1 MPLRA
6 SACYRVPLRALA
18 DEWWYARPDA
28 LYAVVWA
35 DRLDGD
41 EVTSTGRAG
50 RPWCCHVSEAPIYRL
65 VLWNI
70 DLTLVDVAR
79 VSREAYA
86 EAFRR
91 VTGRPLVALPQTAGR
106 TDSEIFFEALALNEA
121 SPAPVPDLADAGG
134 QELLARYARELAAA
148 FGSRLDLLATRGRAL
163 PGAREAVA
171 EVASLPGV
179 IQSVL
184 TGTIRPNA
192 VAKLRAFGM
201 DGFFDF
207 EVGGYGSEI
216 YPKGAQLLRSRG
228 RAAEKY
234 GTDIGGNSTV
244 YLADSGRDVE
254 AARIG
259 GARCIAVASGRST
272 AGELREAGADLV
284 LDDLADTASVVR
296 AVDLLTSAVSA
307 G

>member
-1 MPLRA
+1 VR
-6 SACYRVPLRALA
+6 
-18 DEWWYARPDA
+18 
-28 LYAVVWA
+28 
-35 DRLDGD
+35 
-41 EVTSTGRAG
+41 STNR
-50 RPWCCHVSEAPIYRL
+50 RFPIYRL

-86 EAFRR
+86 DAFRR

-106 TDSEIFFEALALNEA
+106 TDSEIFFEALALNGAEA
-121 SPAPVPDLADAGG
+121 SPGPVPDRGDAGG
-134 QELLARYARELAAA
+134 QELLARYSMDLATA
-148 FGSRLDLLATRGRAL
+148 FGARLGQLATQGRAL

-171 EVASLPGV
+171 AVASLPGV

-192 VAKLRAFGM
+192 NAKLQAFGM

-207 EVGGYGSEI
+207 EIGGYGSEI

-234 GTDIGGNSTV
+234 GADFGADSTV
-244 YLADSGRDVE
+244 YIADSVRDVE
-254 AARIG
+254 AAGIG
-259 GARCIAVASGRST
+259 GARCVAVASGRSSGT
-272 AGELREAGADLV
+272 ELREAGADVV
-284 LDDLADTASVVR
+284 LDDLTDTESVVG
-296 AVDLLTSAVSA
+296 AVERLTSALSA

>member
-1 MPLRA
+1 LTDR
-6 SACYRVPLRALA
+6 
-18 DEWWYARPDA
+18 RP
-28 LYAVVWA
+28 
-35 DRLDGD
+35 
-41 EVTSTGRAG
+41 
-50 RPWCCHVSEAPIYRL
+50 PIYRL

-86 EAFRR
+86 DAFRR
-91 VTGRPLVALPQTAGR
+91 ATGHPLVALPQTAGR
-106 TDSEIFFEALALNEA
+106 TDSEIFFEALALNDA
-121 SPAPVPDLADAGG
+121 SSGGIPDPVDPGS
-134 QELLARYARELAAA
+134 QELLGRYTHELAVA
-148 FGSRLDLLATRGRAL
+148 FEARLDLLPKQGRVL
-163 PGAREAVA
+163 PGAGAAVA
-171 EVASLPGV
+171 TLAGLPGV

-192 VAKLRAFGM
+192 TAKLHAFGL
-201 DGFFDF
+201 DQFFDF
-207 EVGGYGSEI
+207 EIGGYGSEI

-234 GTDIGGNSTV
+234 GGDIGVDTTV
-244 YLADSGRDVE
+244 YIADSFRDVE

-259 GARCIAVASGRST
+259 GARCVAVASGRSS

-284 LDDLADTASVVR
+284 LDDLTDTAAVIR
-296 AVDLLTSAVSA
+296 AVGRLTSPVSA

>member
-1 MPLRA
+1 
-6 SACYRVPLRALA
+6 
-18 DEWWYARPDA
+18 
-28 LYAVVWA
+28 
-35 DRLDGD
+35 
-41 EVTSTGRAG
+41 
-50 RPWCCHVSEAPIYRL
+50 
-65 VLWNI
+65 
-70 DLTLVDVAR
+70 LVDVAR
-79 VSREAYA
+79 VSRDAYA
-86 EAFRR
+86 DAFQR

-121 SPAPVPDLADAGG
+121 GPGPSADWADAGS
-134 QELLARYARELAAA
+134 QELLLARYSRELAAA
-148 FGSRLDLLATRGRAL
+148 FGARLDRLPTLGRAL
-163 PGAREAVA
+163 PGAGEAVA
-171 EVASLPGV
+171 AVAGLPGV

-192 VAKLRAFGM
+192 VAKLRAFGL

-207 EVGGYGSEI
+207 EIGGYGSEV

-234 GTDIGGNSTV
+234 GTDIGADSTV
-244 YLADSGRDVE
+244 YIADSGRDVE

-259 GARCIAVASGRST
+259 GAHCVAVASGRST

-284 LDDLADTASVVR
+284 LDDLADTGSVVR
-296 AVDLLTSAVSA
+296 AVDRLTSALSA

>member
-1 MPLRA
+1 
-6 SACYRVPLRALA
+6 
-18 DEWWYARPDA
+18 
-28 LYAVVWA
+28 
-35 DRLDGD
+35 
-41 EVTSTGRAG
+41 
-50 RPWCCHVSEAPIYRL
+50 

-79 VSREAYA
+79 VSRDAYA
-86 EAFRR
+86 EAFQR
-91 VTGRPLVALPQTAGR
+91 VTARPLVALPQTVAR
-106 TDSEIFFEALALNEA
+106 SDSEIFFEALALN
-121 SPAPVPDLADAGG
+121 DAGPG
-134 QELLARYARELAAA
+134 PSADRADTENEELLDRYTRELAAA
-148 FGSRLDLLATRGRAL
+148 FSARLDLLPTRGRAL

-171 EVASLPGV
+171 AVVGLPGV

-201 DGFFDF
+201 DEFFDF
-207 EVGGYGSEI
+207 EIGGYGSEI

-234 GTDIGGNSTV
+234 GADIGAGSTV

-254 AARIG
+254 AARVG
-259 GARCIAVASGRST
+259 GARCVAVASGRST

-284 LDDLADTASVVR
+284 LDDLTDTGSVVS
-296 AVDLLTSAVSA
+296 AVNRLTSAVSA

>member
-1 MPLRA
+1 
-6 SACYRVPLRALA
+6 
-18 DEWWYARPDA
+18 
-28 LYAVVWA
+28 
-35 DRLDGD
+35 
-41 EVTSTGRAG
+41 
-50 RPWCCHVSEAPIYRL
+50 

-79 VSREAYA
+79 VSRDSYA
-86 EAFRR
+86 EAFER

-106 TDSEIFFEALALNEA
+106 TDSEIFFEALALNEV
-121 SPAPVPDLADAGG
+121 SVPGPAAAGG
-134 QELLARYARELAAA
+134 QELLARYTRELAVA
-148 FGSRLDLLATRGRAL
+148 FEARRDLLPAHGRAL
-163 PGAREAVA
+163 PGARDAVA
-171 EVASLPGV
+171 AVGGLPGA

-207 EVGGYGSEI
+207 EIGGYGSEI
-216 YPKGAQLLRSRG
+216 YPKGAQLVQARS

-234 GTDIGGNSTV
+234 AGRIVSAV

-254 AARIG
+254 AAKIG
-259 GARCIAVASGRST
+259 GARCVAVASGRST

-284 LDDLADTASVVR
+284 LDDLADTDRVVR
-296 AVDLLTSAVSA
+296 AVDWLTSPVSA

>member
-1 MPLRA
+1 
-6 SACYRVPLRALA
+6 
-18 DEWWYARPDA
+18 
-28 LYAVVWA
+28 
-35 DRLDGD
+35 
-41 EVTSTGRAG
+41 
-50 RPWCCHVSEAPIYRL
+50 

-79 VSREAYA
+79 VSRDAYA
-86 EAFRR
+86 EAFQR
-91 VTGRPLVALPQTAGR
+91 VTARPLVALPQTVAR
-106 TDSEIFFEALALNEA
+106 SDSEIFFEALALN
-121 SPAPVPDLADAGG
+121 DAGPG
-134 QELLARYARELAAA
+134 PSADRADTENEELLDRYTRELAAA
-148 FGSRLDLLATRGRAL
+148 FGARLDLLPTRGRAL

-171 EVASLPGV
+171 AVVGLPGV

-201 DGFFDF
+201 DEFFDF
-207 EVGGYGSEI
+207 EIGGYGSEI

-234 GTDIGGNSTV
+234 GADIGAGSTV

-254 AARIG
+254 AARVG
-259 GARCIAVASGRST
+259 GARCVAVASGRST

-284 LDDLADTASVVR
+284 LDDLTDTRSVVS
-296 AVDLLTSAVSA
+296 AVNRLTSAVSA